1 MRAEEMRVLYVAM
14 TRAKERLIL
23 VGSVKNW
30 EKTRDNWQ
38 DAQSLP
44 IDAPLQEYL
53 RARANSYLDW
63 VGPAVARHADFTT
76 VATTSYK
83 PLEDHSRWSVQ
94 AINTSHYSYEI
105 HAMDEEVQQWL
116 TMPEDEA
123 LLDEITSR
131 FQAQY
136 AYQRSTK
143 NVLKRLLVRLSA

>member
-44 IDAPLQEYL
+44 MDAPLQEYL

-63 VGPAVARHADFTT
+63 IGPAVARHADFAA
-76 VATTSYK
+76 VATNSYK
-83 PLEDHSRWSVQ
+83 KLEDPSHWWVQ
-94 AINTSHYSYEI
+94 VIDTKHYSYELQ
-105 HAMDEEVQQWL
+105 AMGDEVQQAL
-116 TMPEDEA
+116 AMPEDED
-123 LLDEITSR
+123 LLAEITTR

-136 AYQRSTK
+136 AYQNQQESA
-143 NVLKRLLVRLSA
+143 LKHLLVK